1 MPPSKLTPIATMNK
15 DLAAASV
22 RQAAAAARE
31 RALDKKITFHKKIS
45 YTEVFEISVRDLM
58 ESISEDRDNVIV
70 RYTEQNLINY
80 AQAHKKPFMLGTFVY
95 DDQDLSDNYGGNQ
108 SIIVD
113 KLEAK
118 NKIVYSSVHTRHVL
132 QDGEPD
138 NDEEQ
143 DGSGD
148 E

>member
-1 MPPSKLTPIATMNK
+1 MNK

-31 RALDKKITFHKKIS
+31 RSLDKKITFHKKVS
-45 YTEVFEISVRDLM
+45 FTEVFEISVRDLM
-58 ESISEDRDNVIV
+58 EIISEERNNVIA
-70 RYTEQNLINY
+70 RNTEQNLIKY
-80 AQAHKKPFMLGTFVY
+80 AESHKKPFLLGTFVY
-95 DDQDLSDNYGGNQ
+95 EERDMSDDYGFDQSD
-108 SIIVD
+108 IVD

-132 QDGEPD
+132 QSGPPD
-138 NDEEQ
+138 SDEEQ
-143 DGSGD
+143 DGSGG